1 MSIYCAKADMVARF
15 QPRTLVQLTDRPA
28 DDTVPVATA
37 ITDSVLDQAIGDAS
51 DLIDTYLA
59 VVTTLPIDPV
69 PPRLVACCC
78 TIVLASLYQ
87 DAIPEKVAK
96 DRDREI
102 AWLRDVRD
110 NKIRLFPDG
119 TPTAGDG
126 EGLVMTNGST
136 RMFTRDSLKDA
147 L

>member
-1 MSIYCAKADMVARF
+1 MLARY

-28 DDTVPVATA
+28 DDTVPVATT
-37 ITDSVLDQAIGDAS
+37 ITDSVLDQAIADAS
-51 DLIDTYLA
+51 DLIDSYLA
-59 VVTTLPIDPV
+59 VVTPLPLTDV

-78 TIVLASLYQ
+78 TLVFASLYQ
-87 DAIPEKVAK
+87 DAAPEKVSK
-96 DRDREI
+96 DRDREMG
-102 AWLRDVRD
+102 WLRDVRD

-119 TPTAGDG
+119 ASTEG
-126 EGLVMTNGST
+126 EGAGLVETNGSE